1 MAAIVLDIL
10 LSMTSWFEQVLA
22 AAIKIRSDWEWIKPC
37 MAKWMT
43 YRMNLNEKM
52 TIITFLILSYSELST
67 STLVLFFL
75 NLISKMKTQY
85 LTRVMSCFWNWSISS
100 HLSHRGSI
108 FVPHTNFFWISR
120 EQMMYHLIFKIF
132 SQIISANWNRLFS
145 SVHQHLMFI
154 KIIAYVNMLI
164 WNILSY
170 LSYVV
175 F

>member
-108 FVPHTNFFWISR
+108 FVPHTNFFEFQRADDVPSYL
-120 EQMMYHLIFKIF
+120 QKIF
-132 SQIISANWNRLFS
+132 PNYFSQL
-145 SVHQHLMFI
+145 
-154 KIIAYVNMLI
+154 K
-164 WNILSY
+164 
-170 LSYVV
+170 
-175 F
+175 

>member
-108 FVPHTNFFWISR
+108 FVPHTNFFEFPESR
-120 EQMMYHLIFKIF
+120 
-132 SQIISANWNRLFS
+132 WCT
-145 SVHQHLMFI
+145 
-154 KIIAYVNMLI
+154 
-164 WNILSY
+164 ILSSKNFPK
-170 LSYVV
+170 LFQPTEIDSSLVSISI
-175 F
+175 